1 MATRTASARALGSI
15 HSPDLSRQVI
25 QQTTTTATFT
35 TASRTGYWWRRV
47 TSCQEEI
54 RVQPTLGKPPTL
66 ARMNIPGAS
75 RIQGSATCLTT
86 SPIVNSQ
93 SAVVLHFSR
102 LRRLVLPSECNRLSK
117 RGQLRAPQ
125 LIRLNP
131 IQVTTGSFLSVTR

>member
-54 RVQPTLGKPPTL
+54 RVEPTLGTPPTL
-66 ARMNIPGAS
+66 ARLNIPGAR
-75 RIQGSATCLTT
+75 RIQVRTKCLTT
-86 SPIVNSQ
+86 CPIVNSQ
-93 SAVVLHFSR
+93 SQVVLH
-102 LRRLVLPSECNRLSK
+102 
-117 RGQLRAPQ
+117 
-125 LIRLNP
+125 
-131 IQVTTGSFLSVTR
+131 